1 MVLRRWAARI
11 VDHKAT
17 AYVLLSLILAVLLFP
32 IFWTFITSFK
42 SLEETFR
49 WPPTYFPHRFTLEAY
64 VGGRRGILTGSPV
77 PIYLMNS
84 LIISLVTSF
93 VVTAAGILT
102 AYGLVRYPFRGSKT
116 ALVLFLLTRLIPP
129 IALLLPFYLI
139 LRYLG
144 LINTRT
150 GVILYTIYLCYPLVV
165 WMLKSFFEAFP
176 GELIDAALVDGA
188 SRIGALLR
196 VVIPTMATGI
206 SAVAIIAFLWTW
218 NEFLAPFIFINSD
231 VLKPITVGIY
241 YFVGDE
247 LTYWNTL
254 AAAGVLAIIPGIVFF
269 IVAQRWI
276 VKGLTAGMGKM

>member
-1 MVLRRWAARI
+1 MPLVRTHSAGHYR
-11 VDHKAT
+11 
-17 AYVLLSLILAVLLFP
+17 
-32 IFWTFITSFK
+32 
-42 SLEETFR
+42 
-49 WPPTYFPHRFTLEAY
+49 
-64 VGGRRGILTGSPV
+64 RRGVLTGSPV
-77 PIYLMNS
+77 PVYLMNS
-84 LIISLVTSF
+84 LIISLATSF

-102 AYGLVRYPFRGSKT
+102 AYGLVRYPFRGSRV
-116 ALVLFLLTRLIPP
+116 ALVLFLITRLIPP
-129 IALLLPFYLI
+129 ISLLLPFYLI

-150 GVILYTIYLCYPLVV
+150 GVIFYTIYLSYPLVV

-188 SRIGALLR
+188 TRMGALVR
-196 VVIPTMATGI
+196 VVIPAMATGI

-231 VLKPITVGIY
+231 ALKPITVGIY

-254 AAAGVLAIIPGIVFF
+254 AAAGVLAIIPGLIFF
-269 IVAQRWI
+269 VIAQRWI

>member
-11 VDHKAT
+11 IDHKAT
-17 AYVLLSLILAVLLFP
+17 TYALLSLILMVLLFP

-42 SLEETFR
+42 SLEETFL

-64 VGGRRGILTGSPV
+64 FGGRRGILTSSPV

-84 LIISLVTSF
+84 LIISLVTAF
-93 VVTAAGILT
+93 VVTVAGVLT
-102 AYGLVRYPFRGSKT
+102 AYGLVRYPFRGSKIV
-116 ALVLFLLTRLIPP
+116 LILFLLTRLIPP

-144 LINTRT
+144 LIDTRT
-150 GVILYTIYLCYPLVV
+150 GVIFYTVYLCYPLVV
-165 WMLKSFFEAFP
+165 WMLKSFFESFP

-188 SRIGALLR
+188 GRIGALLW
-196 VVIPTMATGI
+196 VVIPTMAPGI

-231 VLKPITVGIY
+231 ALKPITVGIY

-276 VKGLTAGMGKM
+276 VKGLTAGLGKM

>member
-1 MVLRRWAARI
+1 MKGGERMHSHQLKFQVLVETQVTRGCRVVHCSFYGDRVALYGVMVA
-11 VDHKAT
+11 
-17 AYVLLSLILAVLLFP
+17 
-32 IFWTFITSFK
+32 
-42 SLEETFR
+42 
-49 WPPTYFPHRFTLEAY
+49 
-64 VGGRRGILTGSPV
+64 
-77 PIYLMNS
+77 
-84 LIISLVTSF
+84 
-93 VVTAAGILT
+93 
-102 AYGLVRYPFRGSKT
+102 
-116 ALVLFLLTRLIPP
+116 RLIPP
-129 IALLLPFYLI
+129 ISLLLPFYMI
-139 LRYLG
+139 LRQPWLMNTCIGVVVYTVYSCYLW
-144 LINTRT
+144 
-150 GVILYTIYLCYPLVV
+150 VIWI
-165 WMLKSFFEAFP
+165 LKSFFEAFP

-188 SRIGALLR
+188 SRIGALFR

-254 AAAGVLAIIPGIVFF
+254 AAAGVLAMIPGILFF